1 MATAVFSP
9 QRRSNFRHLLGP
21 ATGTAS
27 PSFFGYLSAVGLAT
41 SITSSICATTRSA
54 SSETCARLS
63 GNMDGETATA
73 QSRLRMAAKSA
84 SGGRVCSPRISLN
97 AGCSRMSAI
106 VASPGTPDAMASAI
120 LCDGNRKQVKITTG
134 VPNGNAG
141 EQGKPR
147 NQNVLKSK
155 FHFEPN
161 PENTHGDFSVDTP
174 SSRRRVSGQS
184 GH

>member
-1 MATAVFSP
+1 MESCGQGLCSMATAVFSP

-120 LCDGNRKQVKITTG
+120 LCDGNRKQVKIKTRYSTERKRG
-134 VPNGNAG
+134 RAG
-141 EQGKPR
+141 ETP
-147 NQNVLKSK
+147 KSK
-155 FHFEPN
+155 CFEKQN
-161 PENTHGDFSVDTP
+161 PF
-174 SSRRRVSGQS
+174 
-184 GH
+184 